1 MQLTAWKNC
10 FLIER
15 GLKSPSGKP
24 LFTYRMN
31 DVEFKNLETTLSNY
45 LKDNLRYRNL
55 AEIAKD
61 DQCFSPAFVIYCSE
75 WWKRKFN
82 GSHWSWTPILND
94 LGAPPDGWSQARRS
108 DCIERGLI
116 SWRLTLS
123 SIVGFHYLG
132 NVAYNG
138 GLPLALVGNSH
149 GNLAKLIIRIIKTN
163 DENESIQSLIEQ
175 ISFKSTYLPQAYQ
188 RVEIYTLIAEL
199 CLSLYSLK
207 REAKLDNYET
217 TIDDL
222 DERTPGWRS
231 RLPITADDDQAKELL
246 SNVLGYLVNAKQASK
261 KSTTDCFRLLRRIEK
276 DEDNDFSLF
285 SYVAFQ
291 KYLEASVLATVFN
304 APDLTKEQG
313 LSLVITRGGEQVII
327 GLRKLAGQDRFKCDL
342 EDRGCYNDNAAALH
356 TIRLDTRDGRSF
368 SGTLI
373 DGEQLENDSPWLFD
387 SSSDDDFTND
397 CPFLFQG
404 SGSTSS
410 GEAIVCI
417 LSNVTILNPDLFF
430 QPLEIGKLK
439 QQDRLMYKVQGSIEI
454 SDQGGSSYK
463 IAIGKKESDIS
474 YFYRGLP
481 APDEF
486 YSPSNLFLGVPE
498 LWSRDD
504 DGKTEKHSFTDWRRT
519 AGPWNKFPLTIN
531 GPIQARNIIDGS
543 ILWNGRF
550 GVLPEDFSYKLLPSR
565 EPGIGSLLIQNADL
579 KSIKNQTEGIAIEC
593 FERSCSTEVKLS
605 SLNDIPPEKIM
616 LALYWPCNFSPVR
629 LKIPFPAYGI
639 MTFDS
644 TDKLVRSGL
653 IYTLDGLLGIRINVY
668 SFGKATGSITIQE
681 IGAENKNRTY
691 YKFPLMFSE
700 NQTRLQIRP
709 ISYIPEIKRIQ
720 SDSYVADSRV
730 RFTIDLG
737 DSETFFID
745 VTKYIHQFE
754 CLFELEKIGLPN
766 VELGISSEAEL
777 SKVGVLALRMNSRG
791 SEPIELIP
799 IRSEGVHTGY
809 WCFPASKLDSG
820 LWLIYPNKDSKDFF
834 CPMVWNIEA
843 STIKDIVSVNGNLA
857 KALSWY
863 DDEMRELEFNRIVDD
878 NNDCFLDV
886 DWQLSE
892 WLLNQTSYL
901 AFSSVF
907 LWKYLMRSPKF
918 LATFAFSFNGLPKE
932 TFNKFCEEMGVI
944 WQRID
949 LFSWVKALHSVRA
962 NINTIVSDP
971 ADVFFKAHV
980 TMRIE
985 DISLEYP
992 DLKPLLDIAFKIVL
1006 HAPDDRISFIR
1017 SDSPQYKGYF
1027 KAILFSGADSKYQDL
1042 LRRRTVNDK
1051 WPVNLMKN
1059 SIASIDNDISCTYLY
1074 KDADYFQLEVINT
1087 PIMMALHVMRII
1099 DIDFDSYFIESLKQI
1114 IRFDPIWFNEAFIN
1128 TILGSVS
1135 VYHFDSIQN
1144 LRKVN

>member
-1 MQLTAWKNC
+1 MQLMAWKNS
-10 FLIER
+10 FLIAR
-15 GLKSPSGKP
+15 VLTSPTGKP

-31 DVEFKNLETTLSNY
+31 DIEFRDLETTLCNY
-45 LKDNLRYRNL
+45 LKDHLRYRSL

-61 DQCFSPAFVIYCSE
+61 DQCFPPAFVIYCSE

-149 GNLAKLIIRIIKTN
+149 GSLAKLIIRIIKTN

-175 ISFKSTYLPQAYQ
+175 ISFNSTYLPQAYQ
-188 RVEIYTLIAEL
+188 RDEIYTLIAEL

-246 SNVLGYLVNAKQASK
+246 SNVLGYLVNAKLASK

-276 DEDNDFSLF
+276 YEDNDFRLF
-285 SYVAFQ
+285 SYVEFE
-291 KYLEASVLATVFN
+291 KYLEASSLATVFN
-304 APDLTKEQG
+304 YPNLTKEQG
-313 LSLVITRGGEQVII
+313 LSLVITRGGEQAII
-327 GLRKLAGQDRFKCDL
+327 GLRKLAGQDRFKCET
-342 EDRGCYNDNAAALH
+342 EDRGCNNDNAAALH
-356 TIRLDTRDGRSF
+356 SIRLDTRDGRSF

-373 DGEQLENDSPWLFD
+373 DGEQLENDSPWLFEY
-387 SSSDDDFTND
+387 SSDDDFIND
-397 CPFLFQG
+397 RPFLFQG

-410 GEAIVCI
+410 GEAIVCMPTGLTI
-417 LSNVTILNPDLFF
+417 SNENLFF
-430 QPLEIGKLK
+430 QPFEFGKLK
-439 QQDRLMYKVQGSIEI
+439 QQARLMFKVQGSIVI

-463 IAIGKKESDIS
+463 IAIGKKESDIN
-474 YFYRGLP
+474 YYYRGLS
-481 APDEF
+481 APDGF
-486 YSPSNLFLGVPE
+486 YSPSNLFLGLPE

-531 GPIQARNIIDGS
+531 GPIQARNIKDGS

-550 GVLPEDFSYKLLPSR
+550 GVLPKDFSYKLLPSR
-565 EPGIGSLLIQNADL
+565 EPGVGSLLIQNSYL
-579 KSIKNQTEGIAIEC
+579 KSIKNQTEGISVEC
-593 FERSCSTEVKLS
+593 FERSYSIEVKLRC
-605 SLNDIPPEKIM
+605 LNDIPPEKIL
-616 LALYWPCNFSPVR
+616 LALYWPGNLSPVR
-629 LKIPFPAYGI
+629 LQVPFPAYGI

-644 TDKLVRSGL
+644 KSKLVRSGL
-653 IYTLDGLLGIRINVY
+653 ICTLDGLLGIRINAY
-668 SFGKATGSITIQE
+668 SFGKTAGSITIQE
-681 IGAENKNRTY
+681 IGSENKNGTNFR
-691 YKFPLMFSE
+691 FPLMFSE

-709 ISYIPEIKRIQ
+709 ASYLSEIKRIQ

-737 DSETFFID
+737 NTETFFID
-745 VTKYIHQFE
+745 VLQYEHQFE
-754 CLFELEKIGLPN
+754 TLYSLEKIGLPN
-766 VELGISSEAEL
+766 VEFGVSSEVEL
-777 SKVGVLALRMNSRG
+777 SKVVVLALRMNSRG
-791 SEPIELIP
+791 SEPIELLS

-820 LWLIYPNKDSKDFF
+820 LWLIYPAQDSKDFF
-834 CPMVWNIEA
+834 CPIVWNIEA
-843 STIKDIVSVNGNLA
+843 STIKDIVSVKGNLA

-863 DDEMRELEFNRIVDD
+863 DDKMRELDFNRMVDCH
-878 NNDCFLDV
+878 NECFTDV
-886 DWQLSE
+886 DWQLCE
-892 WLLNQTSYL
+892 WLLNQTGYL
-901 AFSSVF
+901 SFSSVF
-907 LWKYLMRSPKF
+907 LWKYLMRSPIF
-918 LATFAFSFNGLPKE
+918 LATFALGFNGLPKE
-932 TFNKFCEEMGVI
+932 MFNKFCDEMGVI

-949 LFSWVKALHSVRA
+949 LFSWVKALLSVRK
-962 NINTIVSDP
+962 NINTIVLDP
-971 ADVFFKAHV
+971 EDVVFKSHV

-992 DLKPLLDIAFKIVL
+992 DLKPLLDIAYKIVL
-1006 HAPDDRISFIR
+1006 QASDDRVSFIR
-1017 SDSPQYKGYF
+1017 SESPQYKEHF
-1027 KAILFSGADSKYQDL
+1027 KGILFTGADSKYQDL

-1059 SIASIDNDISCTYLY
+1059 KIASIDNSISISYLF
-1074 KDADYFQLEVINT
+1074 KDAEYFQLEVINT
-1087 PIMMALHVMRII
+1087 PIMMALHVMKII
-1099 DIDFDSYFIESLKQI
+1099 DIDIDSYFIDSLKQI
-1114 IRFDPIWFNEAFIN
+1114 IRFDPVWFNEAFIN
-1128 TILGSVS
+1128 TIFGSVS
-1135 VYHFDSIQN
+1135 AYHFDYIQT
-1144 LRKVN
+1144 LREVN